1 MAKPTRLVIAA
12 LIGLSAF
19 VSGCASDKAA
29 NPLTLSQDKP
39 TLLYFYT
46 DG

>member
-1 MAKPTRLVIAA
+1 MVKNGHLVLAV

-19 VSGCASDKAA
+19 VGGCASDNAA
-29 NPLTLSQDKP
+29 TPLTLSQDKP